1 VKEERLQ
8 VLKMI
13 QEGIITPEEGARL
26 LAAMGDRTPT
36 PPKPPKAPEAPVRER
51 PVYNPRWLRI
61 KISDKRNEST
71 KVNITIPLP
80 LLDWGLR
87 IAEES
92 AGVNL
97 SAVREVI
104 RNGAEGK
111 IIEVEDS
118 ASEGR
123 VEISVE

>member
-1 VKEERLQ
+1 MKEERLQ

-26 LAAMGDRTPT
+26 LAAMGDKA
-36 PPKPPKAPEAPVRER
+36 PPPPKAPKAPEFPVRER
-51 PVYNPRWLRI
+51 PAYNPRWLRI
-61 KISDKRNEST
+61 KISDKRNESA

-87 IAEES
+87 IAEQS

-97 SAVREVI
+97 SAVRDVI

>member
-13 QEGIITPEEGARL
+13 QDGIISPEEGARL
-26 LAAMGDRTPT
+26 LAAMGDAIPT
-36 PPKPPKAPEAPVRER
+36 PPKPPKAPEVPVRER

-61 KISDKRNEST
+61 KISDKRNENA

-87 IAEES
+87 IAEQS

-97 SAVREVI
+97 SAVRDVI
-104 RNGAEGK
+104 RSGAEGK

>member
-1 VKEERLQ
+1 MREERLQ

-36 PPKPPKAPEAPVRER
+36 PPKAHKVPEVPVQR
-51 PVYNPRWLRI
+51 PAYNPRWLRV
-61 KISDKRNEST
+61 KISDKRNDST
-71 KVNITIPLP
+71 KINITIPLP
-80 LLDWGLR
+80 LLDWGLK

-97 SAVREVI
+97 SAVRDVI

-118 ASEGR
+118 ASDGR

>member
-1 VKEERLQ
+1 MKEERLQ
-8 VLKMI
+8 VLTMI
-13 QEGIITPEEGARL
+13 QEGVITPEEGARL
-26 LAAMGDRTPT
+26 LAAMGDRN
-36 PPKPPKAPEAPVRER
+36 APGAKVPEVPVRDR
-51 PVYNPRWLRI
+51 AAYNARWLRI
-61 KISDKRNEST
+61 KISDKRNESA

-87 IAEES
+87 IAEQS
-92 AGVNL
+92 AGINL
-97 SAVREVI
+97 SAVRDVI
-104 RNGAEGK
+104 RSGAEGK

>member
-1 VKEERLQ
+1 MKEERLQ

-26 LAAMGDRTPT
+26 LAAMGDKV
-36 PPKPPKAPEAPVRER
+36 PPPPKAPKAPEFPVRER
-51 PVYNPRWLRI
+51 PAYNPRWLRI
-61 KISDKRNEST
+61 KISDKRNESA

-87 IAEES
+87 IAEQS

-97 SAVREVI
+97 SAVRDVI

>member
-13 QEGIITPEEGARL
+13 QEGIITPEEGSRL
-26 LAAMGDRTPT
+26 LAAMGDRTP
-36 PPKPPKAPEAPVRER
+36 PAPKVPEVPVRER
-51 PVYNPRWLRI
+51 PAYSPRWLRI
-61 KISDKRNEST
+61 KISDKRNESA

>member
-8 VLKMI
+8 VLTMI
-13 QEGIITPEEGARL
+13 QEGVITPEEGARL
-26 LAAMGDRTPT
+26 LAAMGDRS
-36 PPKPPKAPEAPVRER
+36 APGAKMAEVPVRER
-51 PVYNPRWLRI
+51 AAYNPRWLRI
-61 KISDKRNEST
+61 KISDKRNESAR
-71 KVNITIPLP
+71 VNITIPLP

-87 IAEES
+87 IAEQS
-92 AGVNL
+92 AGINL
-97 SAVREVI
+97 SAVRDVI
-104 RNGAEGK
+104 RSGAEGK

>member
-1 VKEERLQ
+1 MREERLQ

-36 PPKPPKAPEAPVRER
+36 PPKAPKVPEVPVQR
-51 PVYNPRWLRI
+51 PAYNPRWLRV
-61 KISDKRNEST
+61 KISDKRNDST
-71 KVNITIPLP
+71 KINITIPLP
-80 LLDWGLR
+80 LLDWGLK

-97 SAVREVI
+97 SAVRDVI

-118 ASEGR
+118 ASDGR

>member
-1 VKEERLQ
+1 MREERLQ

-36 PPKPPKAPEAPVRER
+36 PPKAPKAPEVPVQR
-51 PVYNPRWLRI
+51 PAYNPRWLRV
-61 KISDKRNEST
+61 KISDKRNDST
-71 KVNITIPLP
+71 KINITIPLP
-80 LLDWGLR
+80 LLDWGLK

-97 SAVREVI
+97 SAVRDVI

-118 ASEGR
+118 ASDGR